1 MRGRHANRCG
11 ALPRNEVRTSRG
23 ELREYPEPPLGA
35 QCSYSLAFCAVC
47 RYNAASMTQPG
58 STTAPRR
65 RILVAEDEELI
76 LRVFEAIL
84 GKAGFEVVSAENG
97 NRAVSLFD
105 AESESIDL
113 VITDL
118 SLPGLTGELLA
129 AHVRKTRP
137 NLPIIFS
144 TGNITDAPNKAV
156 ESFPGALFLPKPFGF
171 EDLTTIVNQ
180 ALSQAIQ
187 H

>member
-1 MRGRHANRCG
+1 MSQLDC
-11 ALPRNEVRTSRG
+11 
-23 ELREYPEPPLGA
+23 
-35 QCSYSLAFCAVC
+35 
-47 RYNAASMTQPG
+47 
-58 STTAPRR
+58 TTAPRRR

-84 GKAGFEVVSAENG
+84 GKAGFEVLSAENG
-97 NRAVSLFD
+97 NRAMSLFD
-105 AESESIDL
+105 AEPESIDL

-118 SLPGLTGELLA
+118 SLPGLTGEALA
-129 AHVRKTRP
+129 AHIRKARP

-171 EDLTTIVNQ
+171 DDLTTIVNQ
-180 ALSQAIQ
+180 ALSQPLG

>member
-1 MRGRHANRCG
+1 
-11 ALPRNEVRTSRG
+11 
-23 ELREYPEPPLGA
+23 
-35 QCSYSLAFCAVC
+35 
-47 RYNAASMTQPG
+47 MTQPG
-58 STTAPRR
+58 STATSTPRRR

-84 GKAGFEVVSAENG
+84 GKAGFEVLSAENG
-97 NRAVSLFD
+97 NRAVSLYD
-105 AESESIDL
+105 ADPGSIDL

-118 SLPGLTGELLA
+118 SLPGLTGEALA
-129 AHVRKTRP
+129 EHVRKTRP

-156 ESFPGALFLPKPFGF
+156 EAFKGALFLPKPFGF
-171 EDLTTIVNQ
+171 DDLTTIVNQ
-180 ALSQAIQ
+180 ALSQSIE